1 MTGATV
7 DQGQADQ
14 EMPPIVLSPAE
25 KKAALDSCG
34 ADLSFL
40 LEKYDVKDDVQA
52 ILSHVGVKNVE
63 KFAALA
69 KDVPDLTNLV
79 KDYMGLDPD
88 ASLEARVE
96 VGSIVCAWNNAQ
108 ARSQKS
114 AEIEAEMDTKEFVKK
129 VPTSEWQ
136 AMRAALD
143 RLVGKQDDK
152 VTPAKEYV
160 EKRLAEVENN
170 DYRAESLTEVVSR
183 DEVDPD
189 SLLPQWDSKG
199 NLSVRRGATTVPE
212 PSNPE
217 ALRKR
222 LTIMQHAYQMVAL
235 RHTNRQEL
243 QGDYVRAFSD
253 YKDFVLGEYVW
264 GLNAKDEEGKTVS
277 SPPWSLVLSYERAI
291 RKEAAKKVREGTP
304 YPTALREA
312 WRDPTVKERHFV
324 TPLALHSKR
333 PAPEI
338 PWHPGKYHKGGK
350 DKGKGKTKKGG
361 KSVLQGCAT
370 HTPEG
375 DPVCYRFNTPN
386 EKCKEKKC
394 RFKHVCGICF
404 GKHPLYQCDHQKR
417 QPDTQGNSS

>member
-1 MTGATV
+1 
-7 DQGQADQ
+7 
-14 EMPPIVLSPAE
+14 MPPVVLTPVE
-25 KKAALDSCG
+25 KDAALKNCG
-34 ADLSFL
+34 ADLLFL
-40 LEKYDVKDDVQA
+40 LEKYDVKEDVQA

-69 KDVPDLTNLV
+69 KDAQDLATLL
-79 KDYMGLDPD
+79 KEYMNLDPD

-96 VGSIVCAWNNAQ
+96 VGSVVCAWNNAQ
-108 ARSQKS
+108 ARSQKN

-129 VPTSEWQ
+129 VPMSEWQ

-143 RLVGKQDDK
+143 RLVGRQDDK

-170 DYRAESLTEVVSR
+170 DYRAESLTEVISR

-222 LTIMQHAYQMVAL
+222 LSIMQHAYQMVAL

-243 QGDYVRAFSD
+243 QGDYVKAFAD
-253 YKDFVLGEYVW
+253 YKDFILGEYVW

-304 YPTALREA
+304 YPAALREA
-312 WRDPTVKERHFV
+312 WRDPTIKERHFV

-333 PAPEI
+333 PTPEVPPV
-338 PWHPGKYHKGGK
+338 PWKYHKGGK
-350 DKGKGKTKKGG
+350 DKGKGGKDGKGKKGG
-361 KSVLQGCAT
+361 KTVLPGCAT
-370 HTPEG
+370 HTPDG

-404 GKHPLYQCDHQKR
+404 GRHPLYQCDHQKR
-417 QPDTQGNSS
+417 QPPDTQGQGS

>member
-1 MTGATV
+1 
-7 DQGQADQ
+7 
-14 EMPPIVLSPAE
+14 MPPIVLSE
-25 KKAALDSCG
+25 DQRRDALSSCG
-34 ADLSFL
+34 ADLLFL
-40 LEKYDVKDDVQA
+40 LGKYEVKENVQA
-52 ILSHVGVKNVE
+52 ILSHVGVKTVE

-69 KDVPDLTNLV
+69 KDAGDLTTLL
-79 KDYMGLDPD
+79 KEHMALDPD
-88 ASLEARVE
+88 VSLEARVE
-96 VGSIVCAWNNAQ
+96 VGSVVCAWNNAQ

-114 AEIEAEMDTKEFVKK
+114 AEIEAEMDTKEFIKK

-143 RLVGKQDDK
+143 RLVGRQDDK
-152 VTPAKEYV
+152 LTPAKEYV

-235 RHTNRQEL
+235 RHTNRPEL
-243 QGDYVRAFSD
+243 QGDYVKVFSD

-264 GLNAKDEEGKTVS
+264 GLNAKDEEGRTVA
-277 SPPWSLVLSYERAI
+277 SPPWSLVLSYEQAI

-304 YPTALREA
+304 YPTALRES
-312 WRDPTVKERHFV
+312 WRDPTIKERHFV

-333 PAPEI
+333 P
-338 PWHPGKYHKGGK
+338 HPSVPTHDVPIKYV
-350 DKGKGKTKKGG
+350 KGKGKGKGKKGG
-361 KSVLQGCAT
+361 KTQLPGCAT
-370 HTPEG
+370 HTPDG

-394 RFKHVCGICF
+394 RFKHLCGICF

-417 QPDTQGNSS
+417 QPDTQGQPP